1 MSLVKARATSRR
13 VSHITVTRPR
23 IPRPHRTS
31 QATNGAHPGQKQGSQ
46 DSLEIRGKAST
57 DTALLGGRVDTDE
70 DKVGLEDALVDIGGE
85 EEVATARL
93 TDDVDET
100 RLVDRK
106 CEIGAVPSIDPS
118 LVQVD
123 DGDLNVGTLEG
134 DDRAGRAA

>member
-1 MSLVKARATSRR
+1 MSLVEARATSRR
-13 VSHITVTRPR
+13 VEHITVTRPR
-23 IPRPHRTS
+23 ISRPHRTS
-31 QATNGAHPGQKQGSQ
+31 QATTPGQKQGSQ

-70 DKVGLEDALVDIGGE
+70 DKVGLEDALVDIRGE

-100 RLVDRK
+100 GLIDRK
-106 CEIGAVPSIDPS
+106 CEIRAVPSIDPS

-123 DGDLNVGTLEG
+123 DGDLNVGALEG
-134 DDRAGRAA
+134 DDRASRAA